1 MKAIL
6 LLLLTVLPVTTAAQ
20 QKRQTPAR
28 PQPKTHP
35 RRPAP
40 APTFD
45 TLLPADSYT
54 IYAEVR
60 GAGQFIRSNAVNEL
74 LEPVLKLAGPP
85 KEFKSVIKWLNA
97 HADEVMT
104 SRLLVAMWPTNKNL
118 PQSIIAVEF
127 ASAEEATKFVTPLN
141 EFLPTVLPTP
151 DTGSLAIRITRQT
164 KTSSA
169 PGTQLSLAAT
179 WFTGGADSKAMDHEA
194 TEARRQQAAL
204 RRCQLPNGAQSIQ
217 LRTRLRLHRCQS
229 NRKQEE
235 ERRKRNEA
243 TQREEEERVKREM
256 AAAAEQKKQAAEPD
270 KPEEAKMRLS

>member
-6 LLLLTVLPVTTAAQ
+6 FLLLTILPITTAAQ

-28 PQPKTHP
+28 PQPKTTP
-35 RRPAP
+35 VP

-104 SRLLVAMWPTNKNL
+104 SRLLVAMWPTNTESS
-118 PQSIIAVEF
+118 SI
-127 ASAEEATKFVTPLN
+127 N
-141 EFLPTVLPTP
+141 
-151 DTGSLAIRITRQT
+151 
-164 KTSSA
+164 
-169 PGTQLSLAAT
+169 
-179 WFTGGADSKAMDHEA
+179 H
-194 TEARRQQAAL
+194 RR
-204 RRCQLPNGAQSIQ
+204 
-217 LRTRLRLHRCQS
+217 
-229 NRKQEE
+229 
-235 ERRKRNEA
+235 
-243 TQREEEERVKREM
+243 
-256 AAAAEQKKQAAEPD
+256 
-270 KPEEAKMRLS
+270 